1 MADQAFDQRA
11 ADNQKKEGRTVL
23 LKKVQ
28 SIILFLMFMF
38 IGTLDVQA
46 EEIMGGYTIERI
58 PNVHQIDINLGYFY
72 LCEQPGTQDQLGVKL
87 INSSNQEKRLTIKV
101 TNANTNVNGLLD
113 YTGTIKDNKDLKLP
127 LTSIVKSTQSE
138 VKVPAKSEVKTSLT
152 VTLPKEKF
160 PGVVVGGIV
169 VSEKA
174 EKTPKDQKKEVSIE
188 NTYNY
193 TLGVVLTNNA
203 KTKMNQPISVTLEKV
218 APILSNGRKIIQA
231 DILNPNPYV
240 FSQAEVAGDITYLK
254 DNKVVK
260 SKKMENV
267 SIAPYSSFPFQFDW
281 NKEELKPGKYL
292 FKGTVKTKEKTWKFE
307 KEFEIKEDQA
317 KKINKE
323 SVFKLQIPNWL
334 NISCILLLILSIVNI
349 ILLLIRRSK
358 YSGRKPHEK

>member
-1 MADQAFDQRA
+1 M
-11 ADNQKKEGRTVL
+11 

-138 VKVPAKSEVKTSLT
+138 VKVPAKSEVNTSLT

-231 DILNPNPYV
+231 DILNPNPYI
-240 FSQAEVAGDITYLK
+240 FDQATVAGKILEKNTD
-254 DNKVVK
+254 KVIK
-260 SKKMENV
+260 EQQKTNV
-267 SIAPYSSFPFQFDW
+267 NIAPYSVYLFQFDW
-281 NKEELKPGKYL
+281 KKDELKAGTYVFTGSVKAGGKEWL
-292 FKGTVKTKEKTWKFE
+292 FS
-307 KEFEIKEDQA
+307 KEFT
-317 KKINKE
+317 INPTTANDINE
-323 SVFKLQIPNWL
+323 QSLYHVVVPQWLQISW
-334 NISCILLLILSIVNI
+334 I
-349 ILLLIRRSK
+349 ILFLVNVAGIIYLAIRYK
-358 YSGRKPHEK
+358 KK

>member
-58 PNVHQIDINLGYFY
+58 PNIHQIDTNLGYFY

-87 INSSNQEKRLTIKV
+87 INSSNQEKLLTIKV

-127 LTSIVKSTQSE
+127 LTSIVKATQSE

-231 DILNPNPYV
+231 DILNPNPYI
-240 FSQAEVAGDITYLK
+240 FDQATVAGKILEKNTD
-254 DNKVVK
+254 KVIK
-260 SKKMENV
+260 EQQKTNV
-267 SIAPYSSFPFQFDW
+267 NIAPYSVYPFQFDW
-281 NKEELKPGKYL
+281 KKDELKAGTYVFTGSAKAGGKEWL
-292 FKGTVKTKEKTWKFE
+292 FS
-307 KEFEIKEDQA
+307 KEFT
-317 KKINKE
+317 INPTTANDINE
-323 SVFKLQIPNWL
+323 QSLYHVVVPQWLQISW
-334 NISCILLLILSIVNI
+334 I
-349 ILLLIRRSK
+349 ILFLVNVAGISYLIIRYK
-358 YSGRKPHEK
+358 KN

>member
-28 SIILFLMFMF
+28 SIILFLMF

-174 EKTPKDQKKEVSIE
+174 EKTPKDQK
-188 NTYNY
+188 T
-193 TLGVVLTNNA
+193 
-203 KTKMNQPISVTLEKV
+203 
-218 APILSNGRKIIQA
+218 RKKKYQSKIR
-231 DILNPNPYV
+231 
-240 FSQAEVAGDITYLK
+240 IT
-254 DNKVVK
+254 
-260 SKKMENV
+260 
-267 SIAPYSSFPFQFDW
+267 
-281 NKEELKPGKYL
+281 
-292 FKGTVKTKEKTWKFE
+292 T
-307 KEFEIKEDQA
+307 
-317 KKINKE
+317 
-323 SVFKLQIPNWL
+323 
-334 NISCILLLILSIVNI
+334 
-349 ILLLIRRSK
+349 
-358 YSGRKPHEK
+358 H

>member
-138 VKVPAKSEVKTSLT
+138 VKVPAKSEVNTSLT

-160 PGVVVGGIV
+160 PGVVV
-169 VSEKA
+169 
-174 EKTPKDQKKEVSIE
+174 
-188 NTYNY
+188 
-193 TLGVVLTNNA
+193 
-203 KTKMNQPISVTLEKV
+203 
-218 APILSNGRKIIQA
+218 
-231 DILNPNPYV
+231 
-240 FSQAEVAGDITYLK
+240 
-254 DNKVVK
+254 
-260 SKKMENV
+260 
-267 SIAPYSSFPFQFDW
+267 
-281 NKEELKPGKYL
+281 
-292 FKGTVKTKEKTWKFE
+292 
-307 KEFEIKEDQA
+307 
-317 KKINKE
+317 
-323 SVFKLQIPNWL
+323 
-334 NISCILLLILSIVNI
+334 
-349 ILLLIRRSK
+349 
-358 YSGRKPHEK
+358 